1 MDEDQDLW
9 EKIKAAKNH
18 LFTQTGFLQKYR
30 TGPSLTGN
38 SPSNHNRPL
47 DSLPT
52 TSTSSTTQKEEK
64 EGNNSITV
72 GESESSKNS
81 REPSNGYPSSS
92 VVQSESLTSLSTI
105 VPIALPPGENRLP
118 SRLLPQSESQKSIL
132 STTSTLPSKKEQP
145 VASNGNNLTHTLSS
159 PLRLTG
165 PENTETALV
174 KMSDAS
180 DEVMLRNGRFG
191 GHANGRFGAGPRPRQ
206 VLEQN
211 IAQHESRRLSN
222 PIQNGRSD
230 SRTNISVKREPAPQS
245 REVNTR
251 HPSADEGPSQNKPH
265 SDVLKD
271 LQKSAPQETLEELKR
286 LQQKIVAK
294 AHQNRFKDLDTPSTN
309 PETLIK
315 VREGPGTDPKSKVYQ
330 EFSKWRAVPGKSHR
344 NSSVQSP
351 VGALGPKI
359 ETGLKRYQAQWT
371 AYAETEAVYPVVDD
385 GRLVLL
391 SEPTDSALIL
401 KASSQEVG
409 LQMDLDA
416 ADLSTAV
423 QPAEHNWGDAF
434 YADWE
439 YRPRACSNFEAFR
452 DWFRRWLDTTLSIC
466 CYVDIYHPAFFDGT
480 AHPDGEESLLIP
492 DFDDHS
498 TSLDWNDEESRLHC
512 HETVEGYCYNW
523 ALHLKREEEEEQER
537 RVRARNAYIE
547 STNTTTPL
555 VSPQTPKANL
565 YLRPVEMSDIPELL
579 DFFNWYIHK
588 STLTVDVAALNED
601 EVRERIETAKRE
613 RLPFIVAAERRSIH
627 NRDNSSQKIL
637 GYALATNTIG
647 NRTAERF
654 TADLEIF
661 VRPEFKRRGIGKC
674 LMDKLLEVCDPTYN
688 PLGGYFFDA
697 GFEDRTGYYSGGRR
711 RLVRLMFVISY
722 PYEDRKQYKW
732 IHEWLEKNYDFEQ
745 QGLLRGTR
753 IKFNRL

>member
-1 MDEDQDLW
+1 M
-9 EKIKAAKNH
+9 
-18 LFTQTGFLQKYR
+18 
-30 TGPSLTGN
+30 
-38 SPSNHNRPL
+38 
-47 DSLPT
+47 LPT
-52 TSTSSTTQKEEK
+52 
-64 EGNNSITV
+64 V
-72 GESESSKNS
+72 
-81 REPSNGYPSSS
+81 
-92 VVQSESLTSLSTI
+92 
-105 VPIALPPGENRLP
+105 
-118 SRLLPQSESQKSIL
+118 
-132 STTSTLPSKKEQP
+132 
-145 VASNGNNLTHTLSS
+145 GNNLVYTLSS

-165 PENTETALV
+165 PGNTQTAFV
-174 KMSDAS
+174 EMSDAS

-191 GHANGRFGAGPRPRQ
+191 GSNTNGRFGAGSRPRQ

-211 IAQHESRRLSN
+211 VAQHESRRSSS

-230 SRTNISVKREPAPQS
+230 SRINVSVKREPAPQRS
-245 REVNTR
+245 EANTR
-251 HPSADEGPSQNKPH
+251 HPSDEGPSQHKPH
-265 SDVLKD
+265 SDVLKG

-286 LQQKIVAK
+286 LQLKIVAK

-309 PETLIK
+309 HEALIK
-315 VREGPGTDPKSKVYQ
+315 VRDGPGTDPKSNVYQ
-330 EFSKWRAVPGKSHR
+330 ELSKWRAVPGKSHR

-359 ETGLKRYQAQWT
+359 ETELERYQAQWT

-385 GRLVLL
+385 GQLVLL
-391 SEPTDSALIL
+391 SEPTDSALVL
-401 KASSQEVG
+401 KEPSQEVG
-409 LQMDLDA
+409 LQMDLNA

-423 QPAEHNWGDAF
+423 QPAEHNWGNAF
-434 YADWE
+434 YANWE
-439 YRPRACSNFEAFR
+439 YRPQACSNFEAFR

-466 CYVDIYHPAFFDGT
+466 SYVDIYHPAFFDGT
-480 AHPDGEESLLIP
+480 AHPDGEASLLIP

-498 TSLDWNDEESRLHC
+498 TSLDCNDKESCLHS

-523 ALHLKREEEEEQER
+523 ALCIKREEEEEQER

-547 STNTTTPL
+547 STKTTTPM

-565 YLRPVEMSDIPELL
+565 YLRPVEISDIPELL
-579 DFFNWYIHK
+579 NLFNWYIYK
-588 STLTVDVAALNED
+588 STFTVDVAALNED

-637 GYALATNTIG
+637 GYAVATDTIG
-647 NRTAERF
+647 HRTAERF

-674 LMDKLLEVCDPTYN
+674 LIDKLLEVCDPTYN

-697 GFEDRTGYYSGGRR
+697 SFEDRTGYYSGGRR
-711 RLVRLMFVISY
+711 RLARLMFVISY

-732 IHEWLEKNYDFEQ
+732 IHEWLEKNYGFEQ

-753 IKFNRL
+753 IKSNRL